1 MRIPKDLIAREYF
14 VNDLIQKCQ
23 VSLET
28 RKADYSSLR
37 SFYLFGAGPEE
48 SPAQFNKIF
57 PVIDQL
63 ISFLYAADTTRFT
76 VHLGATAPKSEYDKL
91 SVLVNVL
98 NDKWGDTGGD
108 SNFLFALTWA
118 LVFNCAYI
126 KLLWRDGV
134 QPYVVVP
141 GSVGVLREDVPN
153 TDRQE
158 ALVHTYYITKSELYD
173 RLYSHPRRKEI
184 VAKLEGSKHEVEHVP
199 AAVDRIVMSQV
210 NPTIYGTINLD
221 LYGFNRMKAEVA
233 EDTIEMRELWVWDD
247 EQKDYQC
254 ITVADPDVI
263 IYDRPGAE
271 IYIKGELPFIQ
282 VCPNPQIDYYWGQSE
297 VQKLILLQQ
306 MRNKRVT
313 EILNLLSL
321 QVNPPSFMS
330 GISGIQ
336 DERQFALDRPGSV
349 MSSDM
354 PGAKIDRL
362 SPDLPDDLF
371 RELKEIDAMFEEASG
386 INSILSGR
394 GEEGVR
400 SQGHASQLARLG
412 SARAK
417 KRALVI
423 EDALA
428 RVATQYLKLMQ
439 QHDATHY
446 EDEKGQPFIIEQFTN
461 DFTVKVDAHSN
472 SPIFMEDSR
481 QLAFQLFNAQAIDK
495 ESLLDLLEPPMK
507 QLLKKRLKTME
518 AKQPEQGGQP
528 APVHSIKGGKH
539 AG

>member
-1 MRIPKDLIAREYF
+1 MRLPKELVAREYF

-23 VSLET
+23 VSLEA

-76 VHLGATAPKSEYDKL
+76 IHLGSTAPKTEFDKL
-91 SVLVNVL
+91 PVLIEAL
-98 NDKWGDTGGD
+98 NDKWTDTGGD
-108 SNFLFALTWA
+108 SSFLFALTWA
-118 LVFNCAYI
+118 LVFNCSYI

-141 GSVGVLREDVPN
+141 GSVGVLREDTPG

-173 RLYSHPRRKEI
+173 RLYSHPKRDEI
-184 VAKLEGSKHEVEHVP
+184 VKRLESSQHTITPV
-199 AAVDRIVMSQV
+199 ASAVDRIVISAT
-210 NPTIYGTINLD
+210 NPTIYGTVNLD
-221 LYGFNRMKAEVA
+221 LYGFNRMAAEVA

-247 EQKDYQC
+247 ECKDYQC
-254 ITVADPDVI
+254 ITVADPNII
-263 IYDRPGAE
+263 IYDRPGSE
-271 IYIKGELPFIQ
+271 LYIKGELPFIQ

-321 QVNPPSFMS
+321 QVNPPMALF
-330 GISGIQ
+330 GVSGIQ
-336 DERQFALDRPGSV
+336 DERAFALDRPGSTF
-349 MSSDM
+349 SSDM
-354 PGAKIDRL
+354 PNGKIDRL
-362 SPDLPDDLF
+362 APDLPDDLF

-439 QHDATHY
+439 AHDATHY
-446 EDEKGQPFIIEQFTN
+446 TDEKGARFIIEQFTS
-461 DFTVKVDAHSN
+461 DYTVKVDAHSN

-481 QLAFQLFNAQAIDK
+481 QLAFQLLNAGAIDK
-495 ESLLDLLEPPMK
+495 ESLLDLLDPPMK
-507 QLLKKRLKTME
+507 QLLKRRLKTME

-539 AG
+539 GG